1 MASISKNNSDN
12 WSVRFRFPVNGTM
25 HRFNRALKTKDE
37 KTALS
42 KMALIEETIH
52 MIETG
57 RIEIPAGSTEKQVA
71 TFILSGGKLTE
82 KPQAIKSIRLEEF
95 WDEYESGYSLNK
107 EPSSISTEKVHKNN
121 LVKIL
126 GNIPIQSITTDNLQK
141 YVNKRL
147 KQKGIK
153 GKTIQPK
160 TVQKEIQTMNYLWGI
175 ATTRKYVST
184 PSPTIGVIIP
194 KSEAVKPF
202 RSWEQIESTLE
213 RNRADSVQAKNEWDS
228 LFLREKEIEELL
240 KFVKDKTK
248 DKLYIY
254 IAFAIAAYTGARR
267 SEIMRSEIDDF
278 NFENGS
284 VTLRQKK
291 KDRSLSMSYRE
302 VALHPVLTEIMKE
315 YLDQHHVGGK
325 YTIAIIPD
333 GNLTEKVDAIL
344 KPQPITSQQM
354 RHYFERTL
362 ENSKWQV
369 LRGWHVLRHSF
380 ASNCARQ
387 NIREHIIDFWMGHSP
402 DSKIKLRYR
411 HLFPEDTQD
420 AIKQLFKN

>member
-1 MASISKNNSDN
+1 MASITKNKSDN

-37 KTALS
+37 KTALR

-82 KPQAIKSIRLEEF
+82 KPQAIKSIRLEDF
-95 WDEYESGYSLNK
+95 WQEYESGYSLNK
-107 EPSSISTEKVHKNN
+107 EPNSVKTERTHKNN

-126 GNIPIQSITTDNLQK
+126 GNISIQSITTDKLQI

-147 KQKGIK
+147 KQKGIR
-153 GKTIQPK
+153 GNTVQPK
-160 TVQKEIQTMNYLWGI
+160 TVHKEIQTMNYFWRI
-175 ATTRKYVST
+175 ATTKKYVAT

-194 KSEAVKPF
+194 KIEDVKPF
-202 RSWEQIESTLE
+202 RTWEQIESIVE
-213 RNRADSVQAKNEWDS
+213 RNGLDSVEAQNEWDS
-228 LFLREKEIEELL
+228 LFLRENEIEELL

-248 DKLYIY
+248 DKFYIY
-254 IAFAIAAYTGARR
+254 AAFAFAAYTGARR
-267 SEIMRSEIDDF
+267 SEIIRSEIDDF

-284 VTLRQKK
+284 ITLRQKK

-302 VALHPVLTEIMKE
+302 VALHPKLKGIMKE
-315 YLDQHHVGGK
+315 YFDQHHVGGK
-325 YTIAIIPD
+325 FTIAIPPD
-333 GNLTEKVDAIL
+333 SDFVNQINTASN
-344 KPQPITSQQM
+344 PQSITPHQM
-354 RHYFERTL
+354 RHCFERLL
-362 ENSKWQV
+362 ENSKWEV

-387 NIREHIIDFWMGHSP
+387 NIREHIIDSWMGHAS
-402 DSKIKLRYR
+402 DSKIRLRYR

-420 AIKQLFKN
+420 AINQLFKS